1 MIKAKPKEHMERVIK
16 QGDLRPMASN
26 PKAMDDLNNILKERK
41 NLYSQADVILDTKD
55 KDPDTSYEDFKY
67 LIKN

>member
-1 MIKAKPKEHMERVIK
+1 
-16 QGDLRPMASN
+16 MASN

-41 NLYSQADVILDTKD
+41 NLYSQADVILNTKD
-55 KDPDTSYEDFKY
+55 KDPDKSYEDLKY